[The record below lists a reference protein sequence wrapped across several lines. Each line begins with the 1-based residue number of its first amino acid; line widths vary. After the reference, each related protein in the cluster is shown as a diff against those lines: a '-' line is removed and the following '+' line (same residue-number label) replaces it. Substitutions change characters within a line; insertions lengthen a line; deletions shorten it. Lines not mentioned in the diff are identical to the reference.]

1 MNTVYA
7 KCHICGDGGY
17 VVYDEF
23 RGSFIC
29 ECQSCGALVS
39 DMATGIETARWF
51 EEGRYSNVSECP
63 YCEAETFGLTAIH
76 SIQGPR
82 IECSCGV
89 SGPYG
94 YDDEDALI
102 AWNNL
107 NA

>member
-39 DMATGIETARWF
+39 DMATGIEN
-51 EEGRYSNVSECP
+51 GQMV
-63 YCEAETFGLTAIH
+63 
-76 SIQGPR
+76 
-82 IECSCGV
+82 
-89 SGPYG
+89 
-94 YDDEDALI
+94 
-102 AWNNL
+102 
-107 NA
+107 